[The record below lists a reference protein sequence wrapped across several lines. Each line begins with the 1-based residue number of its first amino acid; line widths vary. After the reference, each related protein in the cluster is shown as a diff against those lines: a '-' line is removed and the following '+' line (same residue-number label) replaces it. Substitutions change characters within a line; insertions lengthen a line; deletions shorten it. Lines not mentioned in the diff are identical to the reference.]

1 MVELKQHKLRYDKNT
16 DMTVELVIYVDVKQ
30 TGLVLYGMQPTI
42 IPLTEKGGNNWDT
55 IMSNKNAD
63 ICWVY
68 YHK

>member
-1 MVELKQHKLRYDKNT
+1 
-16 DMTVELVIYVDVKQ
+16 MTVELVIYVDVKQ

>member
-1 MVELKQHKLRYDKNT
+1 VELKQHKLRYDKNG
-16 DMTVELVIYVDVKQ
+16 DMTVELVFYVDVKQ

-42 IPLTEKGGNNWDT
+42 IPDT

-68 YHK
+68 HHK